1 METNVSPF
9 HCRMAIRCR
18 CGTDGRS
25 KENVNFEE
33 AKKEDHTGRGC
44 IGGGNE
50 AVDIL
55 GKDIEVN
62 KEGTLFQANTGS
74 RRLDSQRSGE
84 RVE

>member
-1 METNVSPF
+1 MCYFSIAEWRFVV
-9 HCRMAIRCR
+9 
-18 CGTDGRS
+18 DVVQKGRS

-50 AVDIL
+50 AVDIF
-55 GKDIEVN
+55 GKAVEVN

-74 RRLDSQRSGE
+74 RRWDSQRSGE